1 MFEKICAL
9 VLLASLVLTGL
20 AVGPPTDAGSAAV
33 HRSKNVV
40 LPRRTPLADLAT
52 ASSQPA
58 AFLPLVLASAKAR
71 PVPSSSATMVPS
83 PTPSVSQTALPTPT
97 DTLVPTHTATETS
110 TATPSPTPTL
120 APLVIGH
127 ITDAQIGLGWLESQR
142 LPLVVS
148 TLTREA
154 DVLVDTGDCT
164 EHGTPEE
171 CREYTDLMNT
181 NATIPW
187 RAVLG
192 PHDTPHVFQAY
203 IGPLEWSWDV
213 GGYRLIGINTEA
225 INYRA
230 LDEALTR
237 DKPCIVFGHFPLDNC
252 SPADRP
258 KLRQR
263 FRQYQ
268 VPIYIA
274 GHQHRNL
281 LTVDPE
287 SGTMLLTGQRTVRCH
302 YRLIT
307 VQGFEVH
314 VDFKL
319 ACH

>member
-1 MFEKICAL
+1 VFLLLVGIALPCFAPGLPADTHWAEVLRPKSVMFL
-9 VLLASLVLTGL
+9 
-20 AVGPPTDAGSAAV
+20 GS
-33 HRSKNVV
+33 
-40 LPRRTPLADLAT
+40 TPLAEA
-52 ASSQPA
+52 AVAGAPPA
-58 AFLPLVLASAKAR
+58 AFLPLVLASARIA
-71 PVPSSSATMVPS
+71 PTPTLSGTALPS
-83 PTPSVSQTALPTPT
+83 PTPSATQTSPPTATHTPP
-97 DTLVPTHTATETS
+97 PTHTATGTS
-110 TATPSPTPTL
+110 TSTPSPTPTL

-148 TLTREA
+148 TLTQEA

-171 CREYTDLMNT
+171 CREYVDLMNSS
-181 NATIPW
+181 ATIPW

-192 PHDTPHVFQAY
+192 PHDAPHTFRTY

-225 INYRA
+225 ISYDA

-237 DKPCIVFGHFPLDNC
+237 DKPCIIFGHFPLDDC

-258 KLRQR
+258 RLRQL
-263 FRQYQ
+263 FRDYN

-274 GHQHRNL
+274 GHQHLNA
-281 LTVDPE
+281 LTVDSE
-287 SGTMLLTGQRTVRCH
+287 SGTLLLIGQRTVRCH

>member
-1 MFEKICAL
+1 L
-9 VLLASLVLTGL
+9 VLLAGLGLTGL
-20 AVGPPTDAGSAAV
+20 ASGPPVDAISAAIPWPEG
-33 HRSKNVV
+33 VV
-40 LPRRTPLADLAT
+40 SHHHTPPALPAFGT
-52 ASSQPA
+52 APSS
-58 AFLPLVLASAKAR
+58 AFLPLVLASANVR
-71 PVPSSSATMVPS
+71 LTPSSSATPVPS
-83 PTPSVSQTALPTPT
+83 PTPSATRTAIPTPT
-97 DTLVPTHTATETS
+97 DTHLPTPTATETS
-110 TATPSPTPTL
+110 TPTPSPTPTL

-142 LPLVVS
+142 LPLVVGN
-148 TLTREA
+148 LTREA

-171 CREYTDLMNT
+171 CREYTALMKT
-181 NATIPW
+181 SATIPW
-187 RAVLG
+187 RAILG
-192 PHDTPHVFQAY
+192 PHDAPHIFQAH

-230 LDEALTR
+230 LDEALTH

-258 KLRQR
+258 KLRER
-263 FRQYQ
+263 FRDYN

-274 GHQHRNL
+274 GHQHRNS
-281 LTVDPE
+281 LTVDGE
-287 SGTMLLTGQRTVRCH
+287 SGTLLLIGQRTVRCH

-307 VQGFEVH
+307 IQGFDVH
-314 VDFKL
+314 VDFML